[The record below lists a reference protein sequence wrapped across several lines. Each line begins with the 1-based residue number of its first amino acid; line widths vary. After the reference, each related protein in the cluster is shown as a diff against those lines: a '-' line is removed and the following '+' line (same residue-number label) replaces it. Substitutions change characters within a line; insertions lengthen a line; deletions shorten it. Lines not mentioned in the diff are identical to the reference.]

1 MAARDVRHCPL
12 VPALSTLHT
21 LQALACVAY
30 CNSADQLFQQLV
42 AVGRQ
47 RVQPG
52 GDLAEHP
59 HSSRLLAVLEVL
71 HALQALSGP
80 AASPEQLLQ
89 LVSSLQQHTQQLSHA
104 LPDLATDA
112 ALALERAAR
121 PLLNGAVAP
130 GDAQADAAQKVR
142 TASLAV
148 AFSSNP
154 LSMTRRH
161 GSCHTSHIRCHT
173 SHIK

>member
-1 MAARDVRHCPL
+1 MP
-12 VPALSTLHT
+12 T

-30 CNSADQLFQQLV
+30 CNCADQLFQHLV

-47 RVQPG
+47 RVQLG
-52 GDLAEHP
+52 GDLTEHP

-89 LVSSLQQHTQQLSHA
+89 LVSSLQQHTQQLSQA

-121 PLLNGAVAP
+121 PVLEGAVAP
-130 GDAQADAAQKVR
+130 GDAQADIGQKARPVL
-142 TASLAV
+142 LAV
-148 AFSSNP
+148 ALP
-154 LSMTRRH
+154 PTLSA
-161 GSCHTSHIRCHT
+161 
-173 SHIK
+173 

>member
-1 MAARDVRHCPL
+1 MTARHVCYCHP
-12 VPALSTLHT
+12 VPALSTVHT

-42 AVGRQ
+42 SVGRQ
-47 RVQPG
+47 RVQPR

-59 HSSRLLAVLEVL
+59 HNSRLLAVLEVL
-71 HALQALSGP
+71 QALQAMSGP

-121 PLLNGAVAP
+121 PLLEGAVAP
-130 GDAQADAAQKVR
+130 EDAQADAAQKVR
-142 TASLAV
+142 
-148 AFSSNP
+148 P
-154 LSMTRRH
+154 
-161 GSCHTSHIRCHT
+161 CCWQ
-173 SHIK
+173 